1 MGYVLGVTALQ
12 LDRQLCFA
20 LYSASRAT
28 TAAYRPLLDQIGLT
42 YPQYLVLLV
51 LWEEERVTVRRLGER
66 LHLDSGTLSPL
77 LKRLEAIGFVQR
89 RRSATDE
96 RSVEVTLT
104 DSGRELES
112 QAQCIPENLFGAS
125 GLSVSEIESLRDA
138 VQSLTQAL
146 RDVGTSADS

>member
-1 MGYVLGVTALQ
+1 MGYLLVVTALH

-28 TAAYRPLLDQIGLT
+28 TAAYRPLLDQLGLT

-51 LWEEERVTVRRLGER
+51 LWEDERVTVRRLGER

-89 RRSATDE
+89 QRSVADE

-104 DSGRELES
+104 ESGRELES
-112 QAQCIPENLFGAS
+112 QALCIPENLFGAS
-125 GLSVSEIESLRDA
+125 GLTVDEIENLRDA
-138 VQSLTQAL
+138 VQRLTHVL
-146 RDVGTSADS
+146 RDAGTSADS